1 MREEVAPGIAS
12 GSDTEEISKE
22 HQMDSDATQDMQI
35 ESNCSESTYA
45 DNIYADDNDC
55 TPSYSESENMQVEDR
70 KSEEMIVEDSGA
82 TVSVEETPTQNE
94 DDYAEVENVLEKEIR
109 KSVLKNLNEGN
120 STWKLKT
127 WRDSILSDL
136 NIESQSVDERMQTII
151 ETVVYEETLRFGV
164 AREEAKDQAEREAE
178 AEGGLA
184 DAETE
189 TEHEEEN
196 EEDDI
201 ETESEGDSN
210 SNSDS
215 DGDSDKDSDSDV
227 GDEDNKGKRRETK
240 VVVEGEMDEEENSD
254 GNNNQNEIDIESESE
269 TLPQDVSALLSLG
282 NVLNPNDQDSENTQ
296 LQVK

>member
-1 MREEVAPGIAS
+1 MREEVVPGIAS

-22 HQMDSDATQDMQI
+22 HQRDSDATQEMQF

-70 KSEEMIVEDSGA
+70 TSEEMIVEDSGA
-82 TVSVEETPTQNE
+82 TESVEETPTQNQ
-94 DDYAEVENVLEKEIR
+94 DDYAEVENILEKEIR
-109 KSVLKNLNEGN
+109 KSVLKNLNEEN
-120 STWKLKT
+120 SSWKLKT

-136 NIESQSVDERMQTII
+136 DIESQSVDEEMQTII
-151 ETVVYEETLRFGV
+151 KTVVYEEMLRFGV
-164 AREEAKDQAEREAE
+164 ARKEAKDQAERDAAAE

-201 ETESEGDSN
+201 ETESEGEGDSN

-215 DGDSDKDSDSDV
+215 DVDSGKDSDSDV
-227 GDEDNKGKRRETK
+227 GDEDNKGKRRVTK
-240 VVVEGEMDEEENSD
+240 VVLEGEMDEQEN
-254 GNNNQNEIDIESESE
+254 DIESESE